1 MKNQSKHFVLS
12 SNAKPRLK
20 WTHDLHQRF
29 IEATNQLGGAETT
42 PKSLMRLMGIPG
54 LTLYHLK
61 SHLQKYRLGKS
72 QQLEKYSDNKQ
83 EDYTE
88 TKSFDG
94 HCSREISLGEN
105 QINENMH
112 IADALEMQMEVE
124 KKLYEQIEVQKH
136 LQLRIEAQGKYL
148 QSVLSKAHE
157 ALSTYNSSSIGIKL
171 KKSELSQLVIMINNA
186 CPNSPI
192 SEVIENGKL
201 SLNSEERKM
210 DRGTICSLESSLISC
225 ESSKRKEEK
234 HSIEGLTN
242 SSTISLELPLM
253 TMQSEEKSVSC
264 LVSESVSVSDN
275 LSNETNERKRN
286 AATESDGN
294 YIEQCSY
301 KKRCGNKM
309 KKEKLSKMFDL
320 NRQCENEMDST
331 SSKILLDLNCSLIY
345 GNHEDGL

>member
-1 MKNQSKHFVLS
+1 MKNQSKHFFLS

-42 PKSLMRLMGIPG
+42 PKGLMRLMGIPG

-88 TKSFDG
+88 TKSFDD
-94 HCSREISLGEN
+94 HCSREISTGEN

-124 KKLYEQIEVQKH
+124 KKLYEQIEVEKH

-148 QSVLSKAHE
+148 QSVLSKALR
-157 ALSTYNSSSIGIKL
+157 ALSAYNSSPIGIKL
-171 KKSELSQLVIMINNA
+171 KKSELSQLVIMINNS

-192 SEVIENGKL
+192 SEVTGTGEL

-210 DRGTICSLESSLISC
+210 DRGTICLLESSLTSC
-225 ESSKRKEEK
+225 ESSERKEEK
-234 HSIEGLTN
+234 HSIEYLAN
-242 SSTISLELPLM
+242 LSTISLELPQM
-253 TMQSEEKSVSC
+253 KMQSEEKSMSSR
-264 LVSESVSVSDN
+264 VSESISMSDN
-275 LSNETNERKRN
+275 SCNEANGRKRN
-286 AATESDGN
+286 AATKSDGSHV
-294 YIEQCSY
+294 EHCSY

-309 KKEKLSKMFDL
+309 KKEKLSEMFDL
-320 NRQCENEMDST
+320 NSQCENEMDST
-331 SSKILLDLNCSLIY
+331 GSKTLLDLNCSL
-345 GNHEDGL
+345 NLWEP